1 MEKFDSYQKLDIYNN
16 ILGKNV
22 YTLMSNKDGEIM
34 LYGRATNIR
43 FLIDDCLVTIQTP
56 FYKHICSY
64 KNIIVSNHQE
74 LSYGDEVTYCN
85 KVWCISDI
93 KIIASGI
100 ETRFINN
107 YMYVFP
113 VLQRNL
119 VLSRQNFNFNNNIER
134 IEVLESNV
142 HLKSKIRP
150 FHIIIEP
157 NKEELAEK
165 IISELPFC
173 MFYEKLYVDINNI
186 TGVLYTFHKRDS
198 FDAHKNNFSDN
209 WYMNVMSGPEFATS
223 EYAIKST
230 MLCYPLDDEDDTK
243 DNL

>member
-1 MEKFDSYQKLDIYNN
+1 MEKFDSYQKRDIYNN

-22 YTLMSNKDGEIM
+22 YTLMSNKNGEIM
-34 LYGRATNIR
+34 LYGRVTNIR

-56 FYKHICSY
+56 FYQHICSY

-74 LSYGDEVTYCN
+74 LSYGDEVIYNHAT
-85 KVWCISDI
+85 WCISDI
-93 KIIASGI
+93 KLVISENFDCAFS
-100 ETRFINN
+100 
-107 YMYVFP
+107 
-113 VLQRNL
+113 VLKKNL
-119 VLSRQNFNFNNNIER
+119 VLSRLGFDNNVER
-134 IEVLESNV
+134 IKVLESDV
-142 HLKSKIRP
+142 HMKNKISP

-173 MFYEKLYVDINNI
+173 MFYEKLYKDINNM

-209 WYMNVMSGPEFATS
+209 WYINVMSGPEFATS

-230 MLCYPLDDEDDTK
+230 MLCYPLDDEYDTDSYK
-243 DNL
+243 FNY